1 MTKQEVIDGLR
12 EMSRKRIEKMLGGE
26 ISEDEKRRITD
37 EYVLITAAVVLI
49 ESKLEG
55 DKV

>member
-1 MTKQEVIDGLR
+1 MTKESVIEGLR
-12 EMSRKRIEKMLGGE
+12 EMSRRRVERMLGGE

-49 ESKLEG
+49 ESKSEG